1 MEHIFTKTFKSEL
14 KKYTQNK
21 QGLKTRAEECISD
34 FIDHLFDSQY
44 YRKPLKWYPKDD
56 VHELQVGWDAR
67 IIIQFFRKDDMCYY
81 LNFGTHASLNLKSDK
96 KLRIRKIKG

>member
-44 YRKPLKWYPKDD
+44 YGKPLK
-56 VHELQVGWDAR
+56 
-67 IIIQFFRKDDMCYY
+67 
-81 LNFGTHASLNLKSDK
+81 
-96 KLRIRKIKG
+96 